1 MISRKGVTPVEWCK
15 CNQYEIALKP
25 RRVPVIST
33 TILAQFLQINKKTTI
48 LNIPYLDIPNF
59 SHLSTSGG
67 PAWSAR
73 QPHQRPRR
81 EVLGLPCWQVSSS
94 SANDESLVTWGTKIS
109 KFLLCVGE
117 FKSMDYLNWYCDEQK
132 SCQVLEGACWGQLR
146 PAGSPLPDGGEEALF
161 VFTPHRG
168 TRLAG
173 NM

>member
-33 TILAQFLQINKKTTI
+33 TILAQFLQTNKKTTI

-59 SHLSTSGG
+59 SPPHLSTSGG
-67 PAWSAR
+67 PARSPR
-73 QPHQRPRR
+73 QPHQRSRG

-109 KFLLCVGE
+109 KFLLCAGE
-117 FKSMDYLNWYCDEQK
+117 LKSRDYLNFCYEKKILPGTRGC
-132 SCQVLEGACWGQLR
+132 LLRTATACWLPFTWWRRRGSTCSHTTLR
-146 PAGSPLPDGGEEALF
+146 DSFG
-161 VFTPHRG
+161 R
-168 TRLAG
+168 
-173 NM
+173 

>member
-1 MISRKGVTPVEWCK
+1 MEWCK

-33 TILAQFLQINKKTTI
+33 TISPFLQINKKTTI
-48 LNIPYLDIPNF
+48 LNMPYLDIPNF
-59 SHLSTSGG
+59 SPPHLSSSGG
-67 PAWSAR
+67 PAWSPR

-109 KFLLCVGE
+109 KFLLCGE
-117 FKSMDYLNWYCDEQK
+117 LKSMDNLNWYCDQK
-132 SCQVLEGACWGQLR
+132 SCQVLEGACWEQLR
-146 PAGSPLPDGGEEALF
+146 PAGSPLPDGGEEALL
-161 VFTPHRG
+161 VLTPHWG

-173 NM
+173 NT